1 MCQFA
6 NWLQG
11 VDLCRNLGHYG
22 FTTEGDTPM
31 TITER
36 NQKLYDLRQDLNAAR
51 AKVALIERQIAR
63 VNHQYRD
70 EQIGDLFLAMFT
82 P

>member
-1 MCQFA
+1 
-6 NWLQG
+6 
-11 VDLCRNLGHYG
+11 
-22 FTTEGDTPM
+22 M

-51 AKVALIERQIAR
+51 AKVALIERQLAR

-70 EQIGDLFLAMFT
+70 EQIVDLFLAMFT